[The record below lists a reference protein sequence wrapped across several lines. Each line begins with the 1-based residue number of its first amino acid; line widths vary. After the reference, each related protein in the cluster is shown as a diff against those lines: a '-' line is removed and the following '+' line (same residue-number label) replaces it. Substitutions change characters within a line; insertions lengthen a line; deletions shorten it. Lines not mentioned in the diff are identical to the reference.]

1 MGIHDLHK
9 ELRLGYQRSW
19 NLDHLPNRTDT
30 TNGHDVRSQ
39 VPDRL
44 QGGRG
49 YDR

>member
-1 MGIHDLHK
+1 M
-9 ELRLGYQRSW
+9 
-19 NLDHLPNRTDT
+19 PNCTET